1 MYSAAIRE
9 RALDGI
15 RTHGTLRA
23 YLADFRACSKVFEMF
38 VAERMAIERGV
49 QFWLWEDVPH
59 EIKTAR
65 GLARRDLGI
74 DVTDGATTIVQC
86 KLRARYITWRECST
100 FFGCALGYTDGA
112 YAVPWRHLVLAR
124 NACSK
129 LSPNLTALNFGPF
142 DAPIGMDE
150 FGAFVAATLL
160 PLDGAEPPEQ
170 ASAVAATLLPL
181 DGAEPPEQASAS
193 AASAMVAP
201 ASTNRSGPR
210 ILRKAKRAKRAV
222 RISDTDRRRK
232 IVITDKCTVTLAKWR
247 DKGELFRVDRYTRIA
262 GRCLWQVMSSKTKIR
277 RTKTARREETYNLS
291 DLKHDLRCGFVELGD
306 AAEP

>member
-1 MYSAAIRE
+1 
-9 RALDGI
+9 
-15 RTHGTLRA
+15 
-23 YLADFRACSKVFEMF
+23 
-38 VAERMAIERGV
+38 MAIERGV
-49 QFWLWEDVPH
+49 QVWLWDDVPH
-59 EIKTAR
+59 EIKVAR
-65 GLARRDLGI
+65 GLVRRDLGI

-160 PLDGAEPPEQ
+160 PLDGAEQ
-170 ASAVAATLLPL
+170 
-181 DGAEPPEQASAS
+181 PEQASAS
-193 AASAMVAP
+193 AASARVAP

-210 ILRKAKRAKRAV
+210 ILRKAKPAKREKRAV

-262 GRCLWQVMSSKTKIR
+262 GRCLWQVMSSKTKIQ
-277 RTKTARREETYNLS
+277 RTKTARMEETYNLS

>member
-1 MYSAAIRE
+1 MYRAAIRE
-9 RALDGI
+9 RALDGV

-49 QFWLWEDVPH
+49 QFWLWDDVPH
-59 EIKTAR
+59 EIKVAR
-65 GLARRDLGI
+65 GLVRRDLGI

-160 PLDGAEPPEQ
+160 PLDGAEQ
-170 ASAVAATLLPL
+170 
-181 DGAEPPEQASAS
+181 PEQASAS
-193 AASAMVAP
+193 AASARVAP

-210 ILRKAKRAKRAV
+210 ILRKAKPAKRAKRAV

-306 AAEP
+306 AAADAET

>member
-1 MYSAAIRE
+1 MYRAAIRE
-9 RALDGI
+9 RALEGI

-49 QFWLWEDVPH
+49 TFWLWDDVPH
-59 EIKTAR
+59 EIKVAR
-65 GLARRDLGI
+65 GLVRRDLGI

-112 YAVPWRHLVLAR
+112 YAVPWRHLLLAR

-170 ASAVAATLLPL
+170 ASA
-181 DGAEPPEQASAS
+181 S
-193 AASAMVAP
+193 AASAMVASARVAL

-210 ILRKAKRAKRAV
+210 ILRKAKPAKRAKRAV